1 MNLVMSMFWE
11 KEISITMKLMKF
23 HQLILKWIK
32 GKLSVSISKTKKMI
46 VVIVDFF
53 IRNCLN
59 FRAIKEL
66 PMRQKHSV
74 TKSVKDCTLKGVE
87 GNHAHGFN
95 I

>member
-11 KEISITMKLMKF
+11 KEIS
-23 HQLILKWIK
+23 
-32 GKLSVSISKTKKMI
+32 
-46 VVIVDFF
+46 

-74 TKSVKDCTLKGVE
+74 TKSVKHCTLKGVE